1 MTKKQHYVPRV
12 YLESFSTKNEINKIC
27 SYPLDS
33 KYADKK
39 CLAPISTR
47 SICSEDNLY
56 ENLEIAPVNDLENK
70 LGSVENNFKKNLT
83 LLIRKINSNKDNM
96 YALILTSKEK
106 EFWRIWTLL
115 QYLRIPCR
123 ANNFNEYEKNLFL
136 QIEKWIQRAPINIL
150 FFKNSNIFTSDN
162 PVMCCFNEE
171 HKNILLPISPNISLC
186 FGEIK
191 ENRGVCNRVIMLNQ
205 FEALSINTAIINE
218 AKKYIFSSNPFSEKD
233 INLIKLIKK
242 SPRYETAKGYIID
255 CLIEDYKVSPKDA
268 EEAVEKSRIKN
279 LFEQNEDMAA
289 HTSNEDYAERIYK
302 TFLKDKV

>member
-1 MTKKQHYVPRV
+1 MTKKQHYVPQV
-12 YLESFSTKNEINKIC
+12 YLKSFSTRNEINKIY
-27 SYPLDS
+27 SYPVDS

-39 CLAPISTR
+39 CLAPISIH
-47 SICSEDNLY
+47 SICSEYNLY

-70 LGSVENNFKKNLT
+70 LGSVENNFKKILT
-83 LLIRKINSNKDNM
+83 LLIRKTNSNKDNM

-123 ANNFNEYEKNLFL
+123 SNNFNEYEKNLFS

-162 PVMCCFNEE
+162 PVMCCFKEE
-171 HKNILLPISPNISLC
+171 YKNMLLPISPNISLC

-191 ENRGVCNRVIMLNQ
+191 ENRWVCNRLIMLNQ
-205 FEALSINTAIINE
+205 LEALSINMAIINE

-233 INLIKLIKK
+233 KDLIKFIRKGPK
-242 SPRYETAKGYIID
+242 YETAKGYIID
-255 CLIEDYKVSPKDA
+255 CLIGDYMVSPKDA
-268 EEAVEKSRIKN
+268 EEAVEKSKIKN
-279 LFEQNEDMAA
+279 LFKQNEDLAA
-289 HTSNEDYAERIYK
+289 HTSNEDYEE
-302 TFLKDKV
+302 